1 MHDKC
6 TAVINLCIKVWE
18 LFMVRVEKNMK
29 NSPAEE
35 IESTFWSMFDI
46 LRGKVDMSGSYI
58 LLLYL
63 SLYKDDLL
71 SKVYTLIDGDF
82 APELAQRFAK
92 EYANKLPE
100 NKKELSKSYDSIIQ
114 GLFNSLGKIDEPEI
128 FKIVEKLE
136 EIDRATL
143 SENFPEIFDNILY
156 KIVQSQGRY
165 GGEFIQPIELT
176 RFICALSDLPDQSSV
191 FNPFAGLASF
201 GVFLDQSQDY
211 FGQELN
217 RKTWAL
223 GALRLMAYS
232 RPVLSKYVCDDSI
245 LHWPEKQKF
254 DLIVANPPF
263 GAPLKQQD
271 QIQNSGIR
279 TYEQFLIEKGI
290 SSLKSNGKLIAVL
303 PNGILFRGGTDLRLR
318 EILIENDLIDTI
330 ISFPGG
336 VLLNTGIP
344 FVVLVLN
351 KSKNLPGQVRF
362 IEANKFVKSEGA
374 RVKVLNEY
382 SINSLIKS
390 NKESDFLRV
399 VSNHKIQEN
408 NYNLD
413 VHRYYQK
420 GIIPEKNE
428 RLVKLKVLMEYVRG
442 QSGDL
447 PESGK
452 LVRIRDLKDDNVDY
466 RLDLSI
472 IERTLLR
479 RPDIY
484 QLNDTCLLLA
494 IRWRT
499 LKPTLFKYDGEPIFR
514 NQDILSFK
522 VDESIV
528 DITYLINELH
538 SEYVQEQLEAYRM
551 GTTIPIIRK
560 DDLCEVVIKLPPL
573 EEQRAKVQGIIELSD
588 KIKILQE
595 ERNALAHGVSN
606 KLYESV
612 STIKHSLGKPLL
624 NIGSSLRNIEKA
636 LSRLNVD
643 WEQAKINE
651 RYDITLKDT
660 FESIHS
666 NLEFIHS
673 VLRNNES
680 ALDVTNYELKEVDFL
695 NFIKGYVKRI
705 KSAERSNININLD
718 FHPDIKIQLNN
729 KVTLKANTE
738 LLEIAMN
745 AIVENAYMH
754 AFTDH
759 SKKYKLEFRVSLYVA
774 PSVKAK
780 SNDTAS
786 RFDTFIKMEVA
797 NNGKSFP
804 ANYSI
809 EKFTRRNSFAGETGN
824 TGQGG
829 FDLNE
834 IIKYHNEGKS
844 TLELIIDDFNTE
856 FTTTYSFLIPLTR

>member
-1 MHDKC
+1 
-6 TAVINLCIKVWE
+6 
-18 LFMVRVEKNMK
+18 MK

-46 LRGKVDMSGSYI
+46 LRGKVDMSESYI

-71 SKVYTLIDGDF
+71 SKIYTLINGDF

-92 EYANKLPE
+92 EYAEKLPE

-114 GLFNSLGKIDEPEI
+114 GLYNSLGNIDEPEI
-128 FKIVEKLE
+128 FEIVEKLE
-136 EIDRATL
+136 EIDREIL
-143 SENFPEIFDNILY
+143 SEYFPEVFDSILY

-165 GGEFIQPIELT
+165 SGEFIQPVELT
-176 RFICALSDLPDQSSV
+176 RFICALSDMPDNSSV

-232 RPVLSKYVCDDSI
+232 RPGVSKYVCDDSI
-245 LHWPEKQKF
+245 LHWPDNQKF
-254 DLIVANPPF
+254 DLILANPPF
-263 GAPLKQQD
+263 GVRLNQRD
-271 QIQNSGIR
+271 QYQYPEIR
-279 TYEQFLIEKGI
+279 TVEQFFIHKGI

-303 PNGILFRGGTDLRLR
+303 PAGILFRGGADQRLR
-318 EILIENDLIDTI
+318 ETLIENDLIETI

-336 VLLNTGIP
+336 VLFNTVIP

-351 KSKNLPGQVRF
+351 KDKKLQGQVRF
-362 IEANKFVKSEGA
+362 VDVKRFVESKGA
-374 RVKVLNEY
+374 RGKVLNDY
-382 SINSLIKS
+382 SIIALIES
-390 NKESDFLRV
+390 NKESDVLRV
-399 VSNHKIQEN
+399 VTNHKIQEN
-408 NYNLD
+408 NYNLN
-413 VHRYYQK
+413 VHRYFQK
-420 GIIPEKNE
+420 DIVTEKNE
-428 RLVKLKVLMEYVRG
+428 HLVKLKEIMEFVRG
-442 QSGDL
+442 QRGNL

-452 LVRIRDLKDDNVDY
+452 LVRIRDLKDDKVDY
-466 RLDLSI
+466 KLDISN
-472 IERTLLR
+472 IERTELR
-479 RPDIY
+479 RPDIH
-484 QLNDTCLLLA
+484 QLDDSCLLLA

-522 VDESIV
+522 VDESII

-538 SEYVQEQLEAYRM
+538 SEYVQQQLEAYRM
-551 GTTIPIIRK
+551 GATIPFIRK
-560 DDLCEVVIKLPPL
+560 EDLCDVVIKLPPL
-573 EEQRAKVQGIIELSD
+573 EEQRAKVQGIVELSD

-643 WEQAKINE
+643 WEQVKINE
-651 RYDITLKDT
+651 RYDITIKDT

-680 ALDVTNYELKEVDFL
+680 ALDVTNYELEEVDFL

-705 KSAERSNININLD
+705 KSAERSNINIILD
-718 FHPDIKIQLNN
+718 IHPDIKIQLNN
-729 KVTLKANTE
+729 KVALKANTE

-780 SNDTAS
+780 SNDTVS
-786 RFDTFIKMEVA
+786 RFDTFIKVEVA
-797 NNGKSFP
+797 NNGKPFP

-844 TLELIIDDFNTE
+844 TLELIIDDITTE